1 MVESD
6 RPVRKGDE
14 VAYLVDNKWFWGSVI
29 DVFPLAKAEREHPE
43 NEGVKNFK
51 IEIDP
56 YEQSAR
62 LVRYEKLP
70 PSKIFRLLFLD
81 ANGIVYVLKDNG
93 VIEILT

>member
-14 VAYLVDNKWFWGSVI
+14 VAYLVGNKWFWGSVI
-29 DVFPLAKAEREHPE
+29 DVFPLAKAERERPE

-56 YEQSAR
+56 YEQIGR
-62 LVRYEKLP
+62 MVRYEKLP

-81 ANGIVYVLKDNG
+81 VNGIVYVLKDSG
-93 VIEILT
+93 VIEILS

>member
-14 VAYLVDNKWFWGSVI
+14 VAYLLTNKWSWGSVI
-29 DVFPLAKAEREHPE
+29 DVFPLAKAERERPE

-51 IEIDP
+51 ISIENS
-56 YEQSAR
+56 EQSNHSVCYA
-62 LVRYEKLP
+62 KLP

-81 ANGIVYVLKDNG
+81 VNGIVYVLKDGG
-93 VIEILT
+93 VIEILS